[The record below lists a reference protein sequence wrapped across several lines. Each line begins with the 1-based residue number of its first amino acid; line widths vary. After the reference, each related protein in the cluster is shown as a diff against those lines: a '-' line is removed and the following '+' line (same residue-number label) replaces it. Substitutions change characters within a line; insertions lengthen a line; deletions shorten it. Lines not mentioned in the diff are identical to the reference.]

1 MGQKLSEPDLA
12 LYRAVDEVLHYVWDP
27 IGVSAIPEAR
37 DEYYGYL
44 PHVFRL
50 VREEAD
56 ELKIAAYLTSVTTE
70 RMRLSPRSEQDLAVA
85 RLLLSWEQSIARS
98 NLAFQ
103 PTASGGG

>member
-27 IGVSAIPEAR
+27 IGVSLHPEAR
-37 DEYYGYL
+37 DEYRGYL
-44 PHVFRL
+44 LQVFGL
-50 VREEAD
+50 LREGAD
-56 ELKIAAYLTSVTTE
+56 EAKIAAYLTGITQE
-70 RMRLSPRSEQDLAVA
+70 RLGLSPRSDHDLEVA
-85 RLLLSWEQSIARS
+85 CLLLSWKQSIARS